1 MQNLKALSYRLRQN
15 VVDMIMAGKAGH
27 IGGDMSVMETM
38 VALYF
43 HAMNIS
49 PENQDDPNRDM
60 FVMSKGH
67 CVETLYAVLAEKGF
81 FPIEQVIKEYSQFGS
96 KFIGHPNNKLPGI
109 EMNSGSLGH
118 GLPVAV
124 GMALAQKMD
133 KRPSRTYVVMGDGEL
148 AEGSVWEGAMSATQY
163 KLDNLCAVVD
173 RNRLQI
179 SGTTEEVMHQDMV
192 EDRFAAFGWN
202 VLSVDG
208 NDIDAM
214 NAAFDAAKA
223 VKGKPTLIVANTTKG
238 KGSAVMENKASWHHH
253 VPTAEEYEQIM
264 KDLKAHEEAA
274 QSVRPEGGL
283 SLQAQQS
290 KTQAKPLTERSERE
304 GARI

>member
-1 MQNLKALSYRLRQN
+1 MRNLKALSYKLRQN
-15 VVDMIMAGKAGH
+15 VVEMIMAGKAGH
-27 IGGDMSVMETM
+27 IGGDMSVME
-38 VALYF
+38 VLVSLYF

-67 CVETLYAVLAEKGF
+67 CVEALYAVLAEKGF
-81 FPIEQVIKEYSQFGS
+81 FPIETVIKEYSQFGS

-118 GLPVAV
+118 GLPVAI
-124 GMALAQKMD
+124 GMALAQRMD
-133 KRPSRTYVVMGDGEL
+133 GRDSRTYVVMGDGEL

-163 KLDNLCAVVD
+163 KLDNLCAVID

-179 SGTTEEVMHQDMV
+179 SGTTEEVMHQDSA
-192 EDRFAAFGWN
+192 EERFAAFGWN
-202 VLSVDG
+202 VLSVPG
-208 NDIDAM
+208 NDVDALC
-214 NAAFDAAKA
+214 AAFDEAKT
-223 VKGKPTLIVANTTKG
+223 VKGRPTLIVANTTKG

-253 VPTAEEYEQIM
+253 VPTTEEYQQIM
-264 KDLKAHEEAA
+264 KDLKAHEEEA

-283 SLQAQQS
+283 SLQAQRS